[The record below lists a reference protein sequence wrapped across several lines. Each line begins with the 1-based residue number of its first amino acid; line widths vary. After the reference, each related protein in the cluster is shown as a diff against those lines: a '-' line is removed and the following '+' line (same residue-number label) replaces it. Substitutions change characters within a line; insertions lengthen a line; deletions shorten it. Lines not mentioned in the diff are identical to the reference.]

1 LKIKH
6 LNLTVSD
13 VAATREFLEKYFGLT
28 CSGARGNGFAV
39 MRDNDEFILFG
50 KKTPSDLCY
59 G

>member
-1 LKIKH
+1 MKIKH

-50 KKTPSDLCY
+50 KKTPSDL
-59 G
+59 